1 MASPT
6 AALST
11 LTIEGRLALVDPQ
24 WHPITI
30 EAFGRHAA
38 VEFPDIVSAHAAY
51 AAINGRDTRNHAL
64 RLLQEGLRAA
74 DLELDF
80 RVRGVSVARL
90 AGDSRPT
97 LPARVLG
104 LGAVEL
110 HLGKL
115 LRSLL
120 PP

>member
-1 MASPT
+1 MHAPKAFSVEGT
-6 AALST
+6 LS
-11 LTIEGRLALVDPQ
+11 LVDPQ
-24 WHPITI
+24 WHPIKI

-51 AAINGRDTRNHAL
+51 AAISERGTRNHAL
-64 RLLQEGLRAA
+64 YVLQAGLRAA

-80 RVRGVSVARL
+80 RVGGVSVARL

-115 LRSLL
+115 LRSLF
-120 PP
+120 PG